1 MKKLLVP
8 IDGSGAA
15 LRALDQAIALARLS
29 PGCSIALIH
38 THEEPLIYGEIAVY
52 VPRPKMVELQRQH
65 SEDILVSAKAKL
77 KDTDIPYTAE
87 VLMGPTAQTI
97 AEHAERMGCD
107 AIVMGRHGK
116 STLGD
121 ILVGSVAMKV
131 LHASKLPVM
140 LVR

>member
-15 LRALDQAIALARLS
+15 LRALDQAIALAQLS
-29 PGCSIALIH
+29 ASCSIVVVH
-38 THEEPLIYGEIAVY
+38 THEEPLIYGAMAVY
-52 VPRPKMVELQRQH
+52 VPRPKMAELQRQH
-65 SEDILVSAKAKL
+65 SEDILVNAKAKL
-77 KDTDIPYTAE
+77 KDADIPYTVE
-87 VLMGPTAQTI
+87 VLLGPIAQTI
-97 AEHAERMGCD
+97 AEHAEHIGCD

-116 STLGD
+116 STLED
-121 ILVGSVAMKV
+121 ILVGSVAIKV

>member
-15 LRALDQAIALARLS
+15 LRALDQAIALAQLS
-29 PGCSIALIH
+29 AGCSIVLVH
-38 THEEPLIYGEIAVY
+38 THEEPPIYGEIAVY
-52 VPRPKMVELQRQH
+52 VPRPMMAELQRQH
-65 SEDILVSAKAKL
+65 SEDILVAAKAKL
-77 KDTDIPYTAE
+77 KDAGVPYTVE
-87 VLMGPTAQTI
+87 VLIGPIAQTI
-97 AEHAERMGCD
+97 AEHAERIGCD
-107 AIVMGRHGK
+107 TIVMGRHGK

-121 ILVGSVAMKV
+121 LLVGSVAMKV

>member
-1 MKKLLVP
+1 MAPELRCVPSIRRSHLRGLALVAP
-8 IDGSGAA
+8 
-15 LRALDQAIALARLS
+15 LS
-29 PGCSIALIH
+29 LVH

-52 VPRPKMVELQRQH
+52 VPRPKMAELQRQH
-65 SEDILVSAKAKL
+65 SEDILVTAKAKL
-77 KDTDIPYTAE
+77 NDTGIPYTVE
-87 VLMGPTAQTI
+87 VLMGPIAQTI
-97 AEHAERMGCD
+97 AEHAEHIGCD

-116 STLGD
+116 STLED

>member
-15 LRALDQAIALARLS
+15 LRALDQAIALAQLS
-29 PGCSIALIH
+29 ASCSIVVVH
-38 THEEPLIYGEIAVY
+38 THEEPLIYGAMAVY
-52 VPRPKMVELQRQH
+52 VPRPKMAELQRQH
-65 SEDILVSAKAKL
+65 SEDILVTAKAKL
-77 KDTDIPYTAE
+77 KDADIPYAVE
-87 VLMGPTAQTI
+87 VLLGPIAQTI
-97 AEHAERMGCD
+97 AEHAEHIGCD

-116 STLGD
+116 STLED
-121 ILVGSVAMKV
+121 ILVGSVAIKV

>member
-15 LRALDQAIALARLS
+15 LRALDQAIALARCS
-29 PGCSIALIH
+29 PGCSIVLVHA
-38 THEEPLIYGEIAVY
+38 HEEPLIYGEIAVY
-52 VPRPKMVELQRQH
+52 VPRPKMAELQRQH
-65 SEDILVSAKAKL
+65 SEDIFVTAKAKL
-77 KDTDIPYTAE
+77 EDTGIPYTVE
-87 VLMGPTAQTI
+87 VLMGPIARTI
-97 AEHAERMGCD
+97 AEHAEHIGCD

-121 ILVGSVAMKV
+121 ILVGSVAIKV